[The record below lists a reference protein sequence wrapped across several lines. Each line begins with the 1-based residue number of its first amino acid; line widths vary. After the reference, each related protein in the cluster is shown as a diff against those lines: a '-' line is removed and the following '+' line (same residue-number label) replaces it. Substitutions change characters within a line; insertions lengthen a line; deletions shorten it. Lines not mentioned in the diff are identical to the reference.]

1 LQSERL
7 HEGLSTESLA
17 EVLLNAGPE
26 AADVMSLPR
35 SEAERNLL
43 ATVLLKDDEELS
55 SERLE
60 GAVRA
65 LRRIHLRRKLDQV
78 QQELQNTRNLAAD
91 RLRDLLQEKTRLKRS
106 LMDPNLQDPP
116 GDAA

>member
-1 LQSERL
+1 
-7 HEGLSTESLA
+7 
-17 EVLLNAGPE
+17 
-26 AADVMSLPR
+26 MSLPM

-55 SERLE
+55 VERLE

-91 RLRDLLQEKTRLKRS
+91 QLRDLLQEKTRLKRS
-106 LMDPNLQDPP
+106 LMDPGLQEPP
-116 GDAA
+116 PPPQP